1 MRRALLTTIATA
13 LMIALGLLGWLALSE
28 RSARAGIVGLDDLE
42 AAPVQ
47 IRLEPV
53 VTGLTQPVYAA
64 NAGDGSGRLYLI
76 ERAGVIHILDDGTLL
91 DPPFLDLSSR
101 VKSDEGEQG
110 MFSLAFH
117 PEFADNGRLFISY
130 TAQPDGRSIV
140 AEVTATTDGLRAVGS
155 LRTLFEVPQPTST
168 HNGGQIAFGP
178 DGYLYVGFGDG
189 MFLPSAGPNVAQDLT
204 NHLGTIARVEVD
216 GWHPYSLPGD
226 NPFVGRQG
234 VLLETWAYGLR
245 NPWRFSFDR
254 ETGDLYVG
262 DVGEGRYEEID
273 LIERGGNY
281 GWYLREGGPCRVQA
295 MVGRASCL
303 LRSLPERYRP
313 PLVQI
318 PHQNLDERGGNAIVG
333 GYVYRGSAILEL
345 DGVYLF
351 GDFTSG
357 RLWGLW
363 NDGGTRRLALLL
375 ETGRRI
381 VSFGEDEAGEVYV
394 VDMLGEV
401 LKIAPGGG

>member
-1 MRRALLTTIATA
+1 
-13 LMIALGLLGWLALSE
+13 
-28 RSARAGIVGLDDLE
+28 
-42 AAPVQ
+42 
-47 IRLEPV
+47 
-53 VTGLTQPVYAA
+53 
-64 NAGDGSGRLYLI
+64 
-76 ERAGVIHILDDGTLL
+76 
-91 DPPFLDLSSR
+91 
-101 VKSDEGEQG
+101 
-110 MFSLAFH
+110 LAFH
-117 PEFADNGRLFISY
+117 PEFAANGRLFISF
-130 TAQPDGRSIV
+130 TIQPDGRSIV
-140 AEVTATTDGLRAVGS
+140 AEVEADADRLRATGN
-155 LRTLFEVPQPTST
+155 LRTLFDVPQPTST

-189 MFLPSAGPNVAQDLT
+189 MFLPSEGPNVAQDLT

-226 NPFVGRQG
+226 NPLVGREG

-262 DVGEGRYEEID
+262 DVGKGRYEEID
-273 LIERGGNY
+273 LVERGGNY
-281 GWYLREGGPCRVQA
+281 GWYLREGGPCRVQTT
-295 MVGRASCL
+295 VGRASCL

-333 GYVYRGSAILEL
+333 GYVYRGEAIPDL

-351 GDFTSG
+351 GDFASG

-363 NDGGTRRLALLL
+363 NDDGARRLVLLL

-381 VSFGEDEAGEVYV
+381 VSFGEDEAGELYV
-394 VDMLGEV
+394 VDLLGEV
-401 LKIAPGGG
+401 LKIVPGSG